1 MNRATLCFRLSFG
14 TQAASFCT
22 APFPGSTAGTPW
34 RSLRPSV
41 FKQVNELVSM
51 SHLSGSVTQMNKVQ
65 PCHST
70 RLAPATV
77 YDLLVAFLHRIWY
90 GMNQAV
96 GHPAFVKLAARSWS
110 SGRKG
115 IAKRPPQCGGLRQ
128 GYVEVQDSRYSQS
141 ERAASS
147 ATTTQ
152 LVCSCRIEAG
162 HSGVTGP

>member
-1 MNRATLCFRLSFG
+1 MLVGLSH
-14 TQAASFCT
+14 
-22 APFPGSTAGTPW
+22 P
-34 RSLRPSV
+34 
-41 FKQVNELVSM
+41 
-51 SHLSGSVTQMNKVQ
+51 SGSVTHMNMVQ
-65 PCHST
+65 SCHST

-77 YDLLVAFLHRIWY
+77 CDLLVAFLHRIWY
-90 GMNQAV
+90 EMNQTV
-96 GHPAFVKLAARSWS
+96 GHPAFVKLAARFWS

-115 IAKRPPQCGGLRQ
+115 IAKRPPQSGGLRQ

-162 HSGVTGP
+162 HAGVTGP